1 MDWKSTL
8 KRKGDEAAGKILPM
22 VDDIPSRVG
31 VKVRVAV
38 AVIGIAVALILI
50 AKYLGN

>member
-1 MDWKSTL
+1 MDWKSKL
-8 KRKGDEAAGKILPM
+8 QRKGEQAADKILPM

-31 VKVRVAV
+31 VKARVVIAV
-38 AVIGIAVALILI
+38 VGIAVALLLI

>member
-1 MDWKSTL
+1 MDWKSKL
-8 KRKGDEAAGKILPM
+8 ERKGEQAAGKILPM

-31 VKVRVAV
+31 VKVRVAI